1 MALSEAYVD
10 TGTTISTTEY
20 SLTNDST
27 VVATQTDDGLYQAF
41 IDFNAMT
48 STETYVV
55 KIYEKA
61 YAAATQRVCQSWTL
75 TGAQTDS
82 PIWVSPHLQL
92 MHGWDIT
99 VTKTAGT
106 DRSIAWSV
114 RKVA

>member
-10 TGTTISTTEY
+10 TGTSISTTEY

-27 VVATQTDDGLYQAF
+27 TIATQTDDGLYQTF
-41 IDFNAMT
+41 IDLSNMA
-48 STETYVV
+48 SGDTYVIRV
-55 KIYEKA
+55 REKV
-61 YAAATQRVCQSWTL
+61 YGAATQRVCQSWTL
-75 TGAQTDS
+75 TGAQSD

-99 VTKTAGT
+99 IQKTAGT
-106 DRSIAWSV
+106 DRSIAWSI